1 MEKNFLAAVIA
12 LAAAASAYGKPGDSV
27 DSGYMRGSSEVA
39 LGGGAELKLY
49 PLYEN
54 VWLGSQTEGDYF
66 TDYGPFVNKSS
77 AMVKVALA
85 HAGGARHDG
94 ITATVD
100 GAVVAR
106 DNRYIAFIV
115 MPGQTFG
122 FAAKDYANISAYTTN
137 SRLYPSD
144 VGLPSATEFSNPKA
158 KFYACYYGIPA
169 YVEEVGDIF
178 MTQYLYFPGTMS
190 DSSSRPIDL
199 YWNGYLLG
207 PKPTFEV
214 QCEKYGQ

>member
-12 LAAAASAYGKPGDSV
+12 LAAAGSACAKPGDSV
-27 DSGYMRGSSEVA
+27 DSGYMRGSSGVA

-54 VWLGSQTEGDYF
+54 VWLGSQSDGDYF
-66 TDYGPFVNKSS
+66 TDYGPFVNKSA
-77 AMVKVALA
+77 AMIKVTLA

-122 FAAKDYANISAYTTN
+122 FAVKDYANISAYATN

-144 VGLPSATEFSNPKA
+144 VGLPSATDFSSPKA
-158 KFYACYYGIPA
+158 KFYACYYDIPGYTA
-169 YVEEVGDIF
+169 EVGDIF
-178 MTQYLYFPGTMS
+178 VTQYLYFPGSMS
-190 DSSSRPIDL
+190 DSSSRSIDL

-207 PKPTFEV
+207 PKPTFDV
-214 QCEKYGQ
+214 QCEKYVQ